1 MYILGLVVAL
11 LMIIMGIQLYYYFGI
26 KDEKDTKR

>member
-11 LMIIMGIQLYYYFGI
+11 LVIIMGIQLYYYFDI
-26 KDEKDTKR
+26 KDEKDTKQ